1 VYCQAAKSDGGWT
14 LEMDDLRS
22 VLEDAFGI
30 DVKEDTEMLQR
41 LFSTMDV
48 NGDGVVTQD
57 EWVSDSVRAH
67 IRLCDLRTDSL
78 GSANYTLCVL
88 TMPRADRH
96 ASCRR
101 STRYSRLSS
110 R

>member
-1 VYCQAAKSDGGWT
+1 LRHLSLHVYCQAAKSDGGWT

-57 EWVSDSVRAH
+57 EWVSDSRPCTH
-67 IRLCDLRTDSL
+67 QTLRPQD
-78 GSANYTLCVL
+78 
-88 TMPRADRH
+88 
-96 ASCRR
+96 
-101 STRYSRLSS
+101 
-110 R
+110 